1 MKILIQKYGGT
12 SVATEEM
19 RQKVVE
25 KITQAKA
32 AGYALLVVVSAI
44 GRKGAPYATDTLL
57 SLVNADNAVPSPRE
71 LDLLMSCGE
80 IISGVILTTTLQKAG
95 YKSICLNGAQ
105 AGIITDNTF
114 GDARIVKVD
123 TRKIVDLLKQD
134 YIIVVAGFQGITS
147 DGEVTT
153 LGRGGSD
160 TTAAAL
166 GVALNAEMIEI
177 FTDVDGVKTADPKI
191 VSEAKTLGEVTYNEI
206 CHLAYEG
213 AKVIHPR
220 AVEIAAQ
227 KNIPLKVRCTFSNEP
242 GTLVTNHRSTIEPE
256 ACITGDK
263 PVTGITQITNIAQIK
278 VDLGDTKDLSLRSK
292 IFRSLADVGIS
303 VDFINVHPGEILFT
317 VKEHLVAKAQE
328 ILQDLSLNIA
338 IRTGCAKVAVVGAGM
353 TGCPGVM
360 ANIVEALSGEGI
372 PILQSADSYTTIW
385 CLVDEKEMEKA
396 VRALHKKFRLDQ

>member
-1 MKILIQKYGGT
+1 MGNNFRCYFNYNFT
-12 SVATEEM
+12 
-19 RQKVVE
+19 
-25 KITQAKA
+25 
-32 AGYALLVVVSAI
+32 
-44 GRKGAPYATDTLL
+44 
-57 SLVNADNAVPSPRE
+57 
-71 LDLLMSCGE
+71 
-80 IISGVILTTTLQKAG
+80 KAG

-177 FTDVDGVKTADPKI
+177 FTDVGGVKTADPKI

-263 PVTGITQITNIAQIK
+263 PVTGH
-278 VDLGDTKDLSLRSK
+278 R
-292 IFRSLADVGIS
+292 
-303 VDFINVHPGEILFT
+303 
-317 VKEHLVAKAQE
+317 
-328 ILQDLSLNIA
+328 
-338 IRTGCAKVAVVGAGM
+338 
-353 TGCPGVM
+353 
-360 ANIVEALSGEGI
+360 
-372 PILQSADSYTTIW
+372 
-385 CLVDEKEMEKA
+385 
-396 VRALHKKFRLDQ
+396 